1 MGRSYELEFWGMRDT
16 DVLFFERLGRRI
28 RDLRKKSGLT
38 QTQLGELVDL
48 KQDMVA
54 SYETG
59 RRRVPAS
66 LLPPL
71 ARVLGVSVEDLLGA
85 PDGKGRP
92 GPTPRLLRQI
102 EQVARLPRSKQKF
115 VSEFLDTLIQQG
127 G

>member
-1 MGRSYELEFWGMRDT
+1 MGRSYELEFWTMRET

-38 QTQLGELVDL
+38 QTQLGDLLDL

-71 ARVLGVSVEDLLGA
+71 ARVLGTSVEDLLGEA
-85 PDGKGRP
+85 DGKGRP

-102 EQVARLPRSKQKF
+102 EQVSRLPRSKQKF